1 MSKKIYVLV
10 RLLLAISCFASILS
24 FTSIDGITQPVGVSL
39 LLVLILLGLY
49 NVVVMII
56 NMLMPKRDL
65 KDTQLSISSW
75 FLCITVL
82 TLSYTAVENNIKEY
96 NKVKSFLKSDYL
108 LDKGEIDIKLEEL
121 NRVKKELN
129 ILKKYRDSSLISYY
143 LEELE
148 SIHISYVNIL
158 KLDNTNSKDYLT
170 KLDLLEY
177 QERILNS
184 YIGYQDIS
192 LEGILLLKF
201 HTPIS
206 KIASANDNWHEM
218 KNKAIY
224 FLNEG
229 MFNNLKYTLIPLIFI
244 ILTMFLAGY
253 LRFMK
258 GNKNIN
264 K

>member
-82 TLSYTAVENNIKEY
+82 TLSYTAVENNVKEY
-96 NKVKSFLKSDYL
+96 NKVKNFLKSGYL
-108 LDKGEIDIKLEEL
+108 LDKGEFDIKLEEL

-148 SIHISYVNIL
+148 NIHSSYANIL
-158 KLDNTNSKDYLT
+158 KLDNTNSKNYLT
-170 KLDLLEY
+170 KLDMLEY

-224 FLNEG
+224 FFNEG

-244 ILTMFLAGY
+244 ILTMFLAVY